1 MIYRIKRH
9 SASGL
14 LAGVLLLFGVAVV
27 SADDAPGVAWR
38 LVRGGG
44 GLTSPQ
50 GTTGMDLQS
59 VASNGEL
66 YVVVG
71 DAGTIAHSSDGNR
84 WVEASSFGVT

>member
-38 LVRGGG
+38 LAQVEHF
-44 GLTSPQ
+44 LT
-50 GTTGMDLQS
+50 
-59 VASNGEL
+59 
-66 YVVVG
+66 
-71 DAGTIAHSSDGNR
+71 
-84 WVEASSFGVT
+84 